1 MHLQHKSDWFPN
13 NRSWNLPTSMGK
25 GTRLIS
31 LSHAGSVLAMPAPDC
46 PALSWHQEG
55 MRIHYMFFW
64 KLAENLFRRHLGT
77 WDCKQN
83 HTGSRTHSWN
93 LPTSMGTGTLFI
105 SLSHAG
111 RVLAMPGPDCPAL
124 SWRQEGGMI
133 IACAFWGRW
142 LSMHSEDILGHGIAT
157 HQIDCQALKFET
169 FLPLWAQVHYSSNCP
184 MQAACLQC
192 RRQLTHPV
200 LTWRQEGKN
209 MDHFFLH
216 WDFGGF
222 DEKTSKK
229 QRKMQF

>member
-1 MHLQHKSDWFPN
+1 
-13 NRSWNLPTSMGK
+13 
-25 GTRLIS
+25 
-31 LSHAGSVLAMPAPDC
+31 
-46 PALSWHQEG
+46 
-55 MRIHYMFFW
+55 
-64 KLAENLFRRHLGT
+64 
-77 WDCKQN
+77 
-83 HTGSRTHSWN
+83 
-93 LPTSMGTGTLFI
+93 MGTGTLFI

-209 MDHFFLH
+209 MDHFFFLEV
-216 WDFGGF
+216 GS
-222 DEKTSKK
+222 ECIQTTSWNMKL
-229 QRKMQF
+229 QQNHIGSRTVSLETFLPCAESA